1 MTTTCNRCN
10 KPKLPYEMRAGKLH
24 CKECRNIEQNAER
37 QQRMER
43 MRAAGEALPRTH
55 VNTDPYQPALEPTY
69 YRNDGLKHILSRG
82 MPT

>member
-1 MTTTCNRCN
+1 MSFD
-10 KPKLPYEMRAGKLH
+10 KFAQLEAAIDAYG
-24 CKECRNIEQNAER
+24 
-37 QQRMER
+37 QRMARDGGGNPHTRIAHLMCMER

-69 YRNDGLKHILSRG
+69 YRNDGLKHIPSRG